1 MRRILVPALLLG
13 SLASLLTVACDK
25 GAPPPGSGS
34 GVTGASGVTTPP
46 NPTLATP
53 GPGETP
59 PGDPSPANPGTG
71 ASCGDKTCGAGE
83 ECISYYGVAG
93 PAGPKF
99 QECGIRCK
107 AGSGNGGCPEG
118 KTCTTIAD
126 GPGPVCR

>member
-1 MRRILVPALLLG
+1 MRRFFAPAL
-13 SLASLLTVACDK
+13 LASLLALACDK

-34 GVTGASGVTTPP
+34 GVTGAAATTPP
-46 NPTLATP
+46 PATP
-53 GPGETP
+53 ATPATPETP
-59 PGDPSPANPGTG
+59 APGDPAPANPGTG
-71 ASCGDKTCGAGE
+71 AVCGNKTCAADE

-107 AGSGNGGCPEG
+107 AGSGNGGCPAG
-118 KTCTTIAD
+118 KTCTTISD

>member
-1 MRRILVPALLLG
+1 MRRLL
-13 SLASLLTVACDK
+13 LASLLASLPLLSACDNK
-25 GAPPPGSGS
+25 SSPPPGSGS
-34 GVTGASGVTTPP
+34 GVTGAAGATTSPP
-46 NPTLATP
+46 PATQ
-53 GPGETP
+53 ENP

-71 ASCGDKTCGAGE
+71 AVCGDKSCAADE

-107 AGSGNGGCPEG
+107 PGSGNGGCPEG